1 MSVNS
6 GPCKAPGCDR
16 QASAAGE
23 CRRHYHARRRWGKYE
38 PTLPCRKD
46 NCSRPAIINRSG
58 VSTGRCAWHSNPREG
73 DLRPAAQGYTQV
85 FRDGEWVAEHR
96 AVMEE
101 KLGRQLVG
109 RENVHHINGDRADNR
124 IENLELWFSPQPYGQ
139 RVEDLLRYVVEV
151 HRDRVVAMLE
161 KEDS

>member
-16 QASAAGE
+16 QANAAGE
-23 CRRHYHARRRWGKYE
+23 CRRHYHARRKWGEYE
-38 PTLPCRKD
+38 PTFLCRKD
-46 NCSRPAIINRSG
+46 NCSRPATINRSG

-73 DLRPAAQGYTQV
+73 YLRPAAQWYTQV
-85 FRDGEWVAEHR
+85 FRAGEWVAEHR

-139 RVEDLLRYVVEV
+139 RVEDLLRYVMEV